1 MWGLS
6 HTASLGPTPA
16 ASPTLLH
23 QTFSQMACGFPPPSG
38 PAAALDTTCT
48 CIKATFLRA
57 GGSCTQEF
65 GETGTTLV
73 KFITIPPHCERGW
86 KCKTKKESPHCAL
99 TQSRLPYG
107 VAEGQK
113 QCGKQC
119 VECAAFSAK
128 IGKRGNLCNI
138 CSTGQ
143 RIPLEGHAE
152 MCDISC
158 YREEG
163 DPSPGALPSSWHLSG

>member
-1 MWGLS
+1 MGS
-6 HTASLGPTPA
+6 
-16 ASPTLLH
+16 
-23 QTFSQMACGFPPPSG
+23 FPHSV
-38 PAAALDTTCT
+38 
-48 CIKATFLRA
+48 LRA
-57 GGSCTQEF
+57 DTQQRAPHFFTKHFHKWPVGSLLLLDRPQRWTLPAPALKPHFSGLVGAAHRSLEK
-65 GETGTTLV
+65 TGTTLV

-86 KCKTKKESPHCAL
+86 KCKTNKESPHCAL
-99 TQSRLPYG
+99 TQSRLPYS

-138 CSTGQ
+138 CSTRQ
-143 RIPLEGHAE
+143 RISLEGHAE

-163 DPSPGALPSSWHLSG
+163 DPSPGTLHSSWHLSR